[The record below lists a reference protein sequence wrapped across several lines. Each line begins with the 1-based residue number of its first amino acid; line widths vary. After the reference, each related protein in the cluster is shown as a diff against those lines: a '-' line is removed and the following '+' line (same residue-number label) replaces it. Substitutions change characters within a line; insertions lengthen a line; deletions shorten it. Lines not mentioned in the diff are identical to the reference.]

1 MQKSETMS
9 VYHAIYGR
17 RMAWSFK
24 ETEVSRSAIER
35 MLDAAVWAPNHR
47 MTEPWRFV
55 VSEKDSP
62 TRRKTSDLAYAAAL
76 ERSDNT
82 RRAAAARE
90 KVLAPPYIIYAYA
103 TPGPDEKTTKENYAA
118 VCCAV
123 QNIALAGAAEG
134 LAVTWD
140 TGGVTRHA
148 ELKSLLGAED
158 DWELTAMLM
167 IGFPRRAFH
176 FPPDSRVPVRAVA
189 RRSLEPGPNAPG
201 LSPPAITKLRI
212 IQRRP
217 EAMGLLGGPRE

>member
-55 VSEKDSP
+55 VLEKDSP
-62 TRRKTSDLAYAAAL
+62 TRLKAGDLAYAAAL
-76 ERSDNT
+76 ERSDNVK
-82 RRAAAARE
+82 RAAAARQ

-140 TGGVTRHA
+140 TGGVTRHPD
-148 ELKSLLGAED
+148 LKGLLRVED
-158 DWELTAMLM
+158 NWELTAMLM
-167 IGFPRRAFH
+167 IGFPAEHSTSRRT
-176 FPPDSRVPVRAVA
+176 PVSQFVQWHA
-189 RRSLEPGPNAPG
+189 GD
-201 LSPPAITKLRI
+201 
-212 IQRRP
+212 
-217 EAMGLLGGPRE
+217 